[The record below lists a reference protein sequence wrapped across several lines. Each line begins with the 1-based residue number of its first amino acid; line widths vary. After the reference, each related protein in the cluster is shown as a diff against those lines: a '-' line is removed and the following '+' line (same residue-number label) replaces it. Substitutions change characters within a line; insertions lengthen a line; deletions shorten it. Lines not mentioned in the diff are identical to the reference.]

1 MKVSQDEKEVLL
13 AVEESLAK
21 KTVGILF
28 LKDEE
33 FSSNRAGAAFPHKPG
48 RRKPAPGT
56 AGARERGR
64 DLLIDH
70 QEVRGDKQKTQAEI

>member
-13 AVEESLAK
+13 AVKESLAK

-33 FSSNRAGAAFPHKPG
+33 FSSNLDQKD
-48 RRKPAPGT
+48 T
-56 AGARERGR
+56 IY
-64 DLLIDH
+64 LLYIYIYIY
-70 QEVRGDKQKTQAEI
+70 GYKKQTVI

>member
-33 FSSNRAGAAFPHKPG
+33 FSSNLDQKD
-48 RRKPAPGT
+48 T
-56 AGARERGR
+56 IY
-64 DLLIDH
+64 LLYINIYIC
-70 QEVRGDKQKTQAEI
+70 GYKKQTVI

>member
-33 FSSNRAGAAFPHKPG
+33 FSSNLDQKD
-48 RRKPAPGT
+48 T
-56 AGARERGR
+56 IY
-64 DLLIDH
+64 LLYINIYIYVGIRNR
-70 QEVRGDKQKTQAEI
+70 Q